1 MNQRNNTCIGRGS
14 EGELGRERKDRV
26 DYNRNE
32 VSFNP
37 RVTARFKKLYN

>member
-26 DYNRNE
+26 DYNRNVCIYVDSSVCVCE
-32 VSFNP
+32 
-37 RVTARFKKLYN
+37 RERI